1 MINLKLA
8 FYAFLVRLAEQSPS
22 FIEIV
27 DCNKGK
33 RLGLILS
40 RHGLVDFKNARSG
53 KNSTEWKIKDFS
65 VIQIL
70 REITF
75 GES

>member
-22 FIEIV
+22 FIGIV

-40 RHGLVDFKNARSG
+40 RHGLLDFKNALAFRKRKGFLISR
-53 KNSTEWKIKDFS
+53 
-65 VIQIL
+65 V
-70 REITF
+70 
-75 GES
+75 